1 MKKLAAIALSAVL
14 ALSLSV
20 PAFAGTWK
28 HDGLGWWY
36 QKDDGSWPANCWYQE
51 GPDWYYFNAQGYRV
65 DNMWIG
71 WYYLGKDGK
80 MLKYTVTP
88 DGHRVGADG
97 KWIYAPY

>member
-51 GPDWYYFNAQGYRV
+51 GPD
-65 DNMWIG
+65 
-71 WYYLGKDGK
+71 
-80 MLKYTVTP
+80 
-88 DGHRVGADG
+88 
-97 KWIYAPY
+97 

>member
-51 GPDWYYFNAQGYRV
+51 GPDWYYFNAQA
-65 DNMWIG
+65 
-71 WYYLGKDGK
+71 
-80 MLKYTVTP
+80 TVSIICGSATIISA
-88 DGHRVGADG
+88 RTARC
-97 KWIYAPY
+97 